1 MSNRTQVAVVGGG
14 PTGLAVAL
22 TLARLGVPSTVFEER
37 PAPTP
42 PDESRAIT
50 WMPGGLEFLD
60 WAGLTPAFDAI
71 GLRRAAHEFWSPSG
85 RLLTVPYDR
94 LDHPHPYTLMVAQH
108 DSERLLEQAALSTGL
123 VDIRRDHAV
132 TGVEDAADGRAA
144 VFTVRGPAGA
154 GTVRADWAVAA
165 DGARST
171 VRRALGIEQRWRD
184 YGAHS
189 AVADFVL
196 RTDLP
201 ADRSRIVLDPRRPY
215 GFFAFGRDR
224 WRLVYRLNP
233 GEDRALMTQE
243 PAATALLRRRLP
255 GVEVE
260 RFLWAS
266 SFRLGQ
272 GQSETYR
279 RGRWLLAGDAAH
291 AMGPSAGAGMMIGV
305 LGAWRLGLA
314 LAETVRTGSEQ
325 PVTRYTVEQRDAA
338 TRVQHD
344 NARIFA
350 NIALRSVP
358 LAALRSGVL
367 RSVGRIPAVTAR
379 MARSEALLHLPP
391 VATGAAS
398 VPGSLR
404 TSG

>member
-1 MSNRTQVAVVGGG
+1 
-14 PTGLAVAL
+14 
-22 TLARLGVPSTVFEER
+22 VFEER
-37 PAPTP
+37 RAPTP

-60 WAGLTPAFDAI
+60 WAGVTPAFDEI
-71 GLRRAAHEFWSPSG
+71 GLRRVAHEFWSPSG

-94 LDHPHPYTLMVAQH
+94 LDHAHPYTLMVAQH

-123 VDIRRDHAV
+123 VDIRRGHTV
-132 TGVEDAADGRAA
+132 TGVDETADHGEGAA
-144 VFTVRGPAGA
+144 FTVHGPAGA

-171 VRRALGIEQRWRD
+171 IRRGLGIDQRWRD

-196 RTDLP
+196 RTDLRT
-201 ADRSRIVLDPRRPY
+201 DRSRIVLDPRRPY

-224 WRLVYRLNP
+224 WRFVYRLEP
-233 GEDRALMTQE
+233 GEDRAVMTQE
-243 PAATALLRRRLP
+243 ASATALLRQRLP
-255 GVEVE
+255 RVEIE

-279 RGRWLLAGDAAH
+279 RGRWLLAGDSAH

-314 LAETVRTGSEQ
+314 LAETARTGSEQ
-325 PVTRYTVEQRDAA
+325 ALTRYTLEQRAAA
-338 TRVQHD
+338 TQVQRD

-367 RSVGRIPAVTAR
+367 RAAGRIPAVPAR
-379 MARSEALLHLPP
+379 MARSEALLHLSP
-391 VATGAAS
+391 VAAGASSAA
-398 VPGSLR
+398 GSLR
-404 TSG
+404 AGGR